1 MLGRDLDIVAPN
13 DYTADGA
20 EDIATCFAHKIDT
33 VRAAAAEKQTQ
44 QSQEAT

>member
-13 DYTADGA
+13 DYAA
-20 EDIATCFAHKIDT
+20 EDTATCFAHKIDT